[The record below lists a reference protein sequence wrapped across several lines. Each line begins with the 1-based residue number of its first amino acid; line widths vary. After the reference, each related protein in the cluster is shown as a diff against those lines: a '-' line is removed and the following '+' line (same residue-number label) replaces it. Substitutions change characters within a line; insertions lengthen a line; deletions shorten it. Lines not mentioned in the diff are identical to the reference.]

1 MFLLSHL
8 SAKKESL
15 FCFDSEKQYD
25 REGKGSYILFFTHDS
40 RRLAIDSTEENGTF
54 GRLINHSSKSPNVV
68 MKVVKVERQPV
79 VVFVALQDIEEN
91 SELMYDYG
99 ERRREVLQ
107 ENAWMK
113 S

>member
-1 MFLLSHL
+1 
-8 SAKKESL
+8 
-15 FCFDSEKQYD
+15 
-25 REGKGSYILFFTHDS
+25 
-40 RRLAIDSTEENGTF
+40 
-54 GRLINHSSKSPNVV
+54 

>member
-25 REGKGSYILFFTHDS
+25 REGKGSYILFFRHDS
-40 RRLAIDSTEENGTF
+40 RRLATEEN